1 MSNLRLA
8 SELLQPHGI
17 LGLIEPIAVIPGY
30 FLNAGLDHG
39 AAIVRKTDRG
49 AWCIDY
55 MISPFPRL
63 PSLSLTADNIRLQ
76 LVSGVLQAALCSD
89 SLLTPLP
96 PSHPPQRTCST
107 P

>member
-49 AWCIDY
+49 AWCIDT
-55 MISPFPRL
+55 M
-63 PSLSLTADNIRLQ
+63 
-76 LVSGVLQAALCSD
+76 
-89 SLLTPLP
+89 
-96 PSHPPQRTCST
+96 
-107 P
+107 